1 MDTRNSQKKSPRN
14 TAKSRQHSSGDPEP
28 SEACR
33 KPFVD
38 TEEEEKYMDY
48 SLDHVAR
55 VRAAKDAAQREM
67 ESFGDVSEYD
77 VITIQGQMADN
88 STTDSQPSLDF
99 ERDVPTTKQREA

>member
-14 TAKSRQHSSGDPEP
+14 TAKSRQHSSGNPEMP
-28 SEACR
+28 EQSR
-33 KPFVD
+33 RPFVD
-38 TEEEEKYMDY
+38 TEEEKYMDY

-77 VITIQGQMADN
+77 ITTIQGQLAEN
-88 STTDSQPSLDF
+88 STADSQPSLDF
-99 ERDVPTTKQREA
+99 ERDVPTAKQREA

>member
-14 TAKSRQHSSGDPEP
+14 TAKSRQHSSGNPETP
-28 SEACR
+28 EQSR

-55 VRAAKDAAQREM
+55 VRAAQDAAQREM

-77 VITIQGQMADN
+77 ITTIQGQLAEN
-88 STTDSQPSLDF
+88 STADRQPSLDF

>member
-1 MDTRNSQKKSPRN
+1 MDTRNSQKKSPRT
-14 TAKSRQHSSGDPEP
+14 TAKSRQHSSGNPET
-28 SEACR
+28 SEANR
-33 KPFVD
+33 RPVVD

-67 ESFGDVSEYD
+67 ESFGDISEYD
-77 VITIQGQMADN
+77 ITTIQGQLTEKSTAD
-88 STTDSQPSLDF
+88 SEPSLDF